1 MSLPGEKMPVYMI
14 IEIEVLDESTYAEY
28 VRKVPATVAKYGGRY
43 LVRGGPVTPLAGD
56 WRPERIIV
64 LEFPSA
70 GQMQEWNSSPEY
82 LELAP
87 IRAGATRTRAIAVEG
102 VGGEMVRERAEP

>member
-1 MSLPGEKMPVYMI
+1 MPVYMI
-14 IEIEVLDESTYAEY
+14 IEIEVLDEGTYAEY
-28 VRKVPATVAKYGGRY
+28 VQKVPATVAEYGGRY
-43 LVRGGPVTPLAGD
+43 LVRGGPVTPLTGD

-70 GQMQEWNSSPEY
+70 QQMREWNSSPEY

-87 IRAGATRTRAIAVEG
+87 IRTKATRTRAIAVEG
-102 VGGEMVRERAEP
+102 VTREAASERADR

>member
-1 MSLPGEKMPVYMI
+1 MSVYMI
-14 IEIEVLDESTYAEY
+14 IEIEITDKNTYAEY
-28 VRKVPATVAKYGGRY
+28 VQKVPATVEEYGGRY
-43 LVRGGPVTPLAGD
+43 IVRGGAVTPLTGD

-70 GQMQEWNSSPEY
+70 DEMQRWNSSPEY

-87 IRAGATRTRAIAVEG
+87 LRMRSTNTRAIAVEG
-102 VGGEMVRERAEP
+102 CPAED